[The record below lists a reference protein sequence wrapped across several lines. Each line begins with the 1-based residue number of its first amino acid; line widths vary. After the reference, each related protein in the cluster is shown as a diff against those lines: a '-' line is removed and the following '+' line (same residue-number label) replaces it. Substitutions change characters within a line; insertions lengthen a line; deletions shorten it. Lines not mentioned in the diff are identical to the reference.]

1 MYENRQSWLF
11 TRAVVRRLAIISP
24 TLILVICCLNSTT
37 CSQDSQA
44 GPRLIRTYGGD
55 LYIRFPNYDIRLQGA
70 GSRQFDV
77 NPYRTLGAPVVF
89 RNNQG
94 MFWNGAAGF
103 ISPNYPCYL
112 VTKNRYAL
120 LSVNTPETATRPK
133 SKAFPTPD
141 LAPTAGAIHI
151 PDTPYRPP
159 SEGDVVLK
167 MSERKMPGMLRM
179 SRLEANSPTT
189 LQASSV
195 LKRSGSNQT
204 RSTSTILVQPL
215 SPPRN
220 HPPAHNSLG
229 LFLRR

>member
-1 MYENRQSWLF
+1 MFENRKSWLF
-11 TRAVVRRLAIISP
+11 IRAVVQHLAK
-24 TLILVICCLNSTT
+24 TLPILIMMNWYPIPPAHG
-37 CSQDSQA
+37 QDFQA

-55 LYIRFPNYDIRLQGA
+55 LYVRFPNYDIHFQGVA
-70 GSRQFDV
+70 SNQYGV

-120 LSVNTPETATRPK
+120 LSVGSPETTLRPK
-133 SKAFPTPD
+133 PKTYPKMDSVPT
-141 LAPTAGAIHI
+141 TGSIHL

-167 MSERKMPGMLRM
+167 MSERKLPGMLRM
-179 SRLEANSPTT
+179 SRLETNSPTS
-189 LQASSV
+189 LQASSA
-195 LKRSGSNQT
+195 LKRSASGQT
-204 RSTSTILVQPL
+204 RASSTIIVQPL
-215 SPPRN
+215 SPPQN
-220 HPPAHNSLG
+220 APPSHNTLG